1 VDTLTFRDDPSIC
14 IGREAAVSDRE
25 GVRRGAGAAC
35 SFPESRRR
43 KTRVRIF
50 RQDLPAKR
58 IPAQIRSLCRAYT
71 GEAVRSL
78 ATIVRQA
85 DAPPRARIQAI
96 AVLLYRGWG
105 RAPQP
110 QAGEDDGDLR
120 VVIRQIGESRD

>member
-1 VDTLTFRDDPSIC
+1 M
-14 IGREAAVSDRE
+14 
-25 GVRRGAGAAC
+25 
-35 SFPESRRR
+35 
-43 KTRVRIF
+43 
-50 RQDLPAKR
+50 
-58 IPAQIRSLCRAYT
+58 
-71 GEAVRSL
+71 
-78 ATIVRQA
+78 RQA